1 MPIPVSRRPLEPR
14 PRIALDVEGE
24 LRSETLLAEA
34 GAYALTFSTNLR
46 DLGVELHSSYVGHMR
61 AAATQVAE
69 LVLGLG
75 ETGAETSARELPGA
89 VVPVVYARRRC
100 LIDHLERLQEV
111 LADGGF
117 GPARID
123 FGDEALLAVE
133 TGGAGQ
139 DTHGDR

>member
-1 MPIPVSRRPLEPR
+1 MPSPVSRRPLEPR

-34 GAYALTFSTNLR
+34 GAYALTLSTNLR

-61 AAATQVAE
+61 AQATHVAE

-75 ETGAETSARELPGA
+75 ETGAETSARELRGL

-117 GPARID
+117 GAARID
-123 FGDEALLAVE
+123 VGDDTLRAVE
-133 TGGAGQ
+133 TGDAGRGGGE
-139 DTHGDR
+139 HR